1 MPDHKP
7 VTDHRRHIA
16 GGKTGEVVIMCQI
29 YSGTNPELYQSV
41 SRSLRINGMVTSVRL
56 EQRFWQILD
65 EIAAGEGF
73 STPQFLGKLH
83 DEVVSQRDD
92 IPNFASLLRVVCTV
106 YLEHQAGIAVTPETT
121 KPARRLAG

>member
-1 MPDHKP
+1 
-7 VTDHRRHIA
+7 
-16 GGKTGEVVIMCQI
+16 MCQI

-41 SRSLRINGMVTSVRL
+41 SRSLRINGVVTSVRL

-83 DEVVSQRDD
+83 DEVVSQRGD

-106 YLEHQAGIAVTPETT
+106 YLEHQAG
-121 KPARRLAG
+121 LATQPRKQQNPPVVWLKSVQPG

>member
-1 MPDHKP
+1 MPDHTP
-7 VTDHRRHIA
+7 VTTTGVSSPVA
-16 GGKTGEVVIMCQI
+16 PTGEVVVMCQI
-29 YSGTNPELYQSV
+29 YSGTNPELYQSI
-41 SRSLRINGMVTSVRL
+41 SRSIRINGVVTSVRL

-83 DEVVSQRDD
+83 DEVVSQRGD

-106 YLEHQAGIAVTPETT
+106 YLENQATNTLAAQTT
-121 KPARRLAG
+121 KPANRLAG